1 MSECD
6 LPRGTVEEPVAEEV
20 DVVDDVAEEG
30 CDEQT
35 FPANQ
40 VGRVHHDQSR
50 ESGRQDL
57 NRKSLFVFSSHILRN
72 DLQTQSN
79 GANQRSPLLNL

>member
-6 LPRGTVEEPVAEEV
+6 LPRGTIEEPVAEEV

-30 CDEQT
+30 GDEQT
-35 FPANQ
+35 FPAHQ

-50 ESGRQDL
+50 ECSRQDL
-57 NRKSLFVFSSHILRN
+57 YWKSLFIF
-72 DLQTQSN
+72 
-79 GANQRSPLLNL
+79 

>member
-6 LPRGTVEEPVAEEV
+6 LPRRTVEEPVAEEV

-35 FPANQ
+35 FPAHQ
-40 VGRVHHDQSR
+40 VGRVHHGQSR

-57 NRKSLFVFSSHILRN
+57 NWKALFIFQSHLEK
-72 DLQTQSN
+72 
-79 GANQRSPLLNL
+79 

>member
-1 MSECD
+1 MSSKIIHQSKFVMSDCD
-6 LPRGTVEEPVAEEV
+6 IPRGTVEEPVAEEV

-35 FPANQ
+35 FPAHQ

-50 ESGRQDL
+50 EGGRQDL
-57 NRKSLFVFSSHILRN
+57 YWKSLFIF
-72 DLQTQSN
+72 
-79 GANQRSPLLNL
+79 

>member
-6 LPRGTVEEPVAEEV
+6 LPRRTVEEPVAEEV

-40 VGRVHHDQSR
+40 VSRVHHDQSR
-50 ESGRQDL
+50 EGGRQDL
-57 NRKSLFVFSSHILRN
+57 NWKSLLIFKSHLEK
-72 DLQTQSN
+72 
-79 GANQRSPLLNL
+79 

>member
-30 CDEQT
+30 GDEQT
-35 FPANQ
+35 FPAHQ
-40 VGRVHHDQSR
+40 VCRVHHDQCR
-50 ESGRQDL
+50 EGGRQDL
-57 NRKSLFVFSSHILRN
+57 N
-72 DLQTQSN
+72 
-79 GANQRSPLLNL
+79 